1 MSTAARGWRRVIPRI
16 GRSPTAPAADSR
28 TLIAL
33 ATVLFLVQFPHV
45 FHLPVW
51 VSGVGGAL
59 VGLRLWLHREP
70 HRRALRLLL
79 SPITV
84 TLIAATSA
92 LLLRFDYGY
101 SLGRDPSVAFLF
113 VLVAAKFAEIRR
125 TSDATL
131 LLCLSG
137 FLLLT
142 QYFYSQTILAA
153 LFSLPAVVAI
163 AFALSILRDSTNPA
177 SNGAQLRFVAKLL
190 VQGLPLAA
198 LLFFVFPRL
207 PGPLWSLPEDAMATT
222 GLSDSMSPGSI
233 GSLSQSNDVAFRVE
247 FDDAPPAPHRL
258 YWRGPV
264 LTEFDG
270 RNWTV
275 AEEIPESSPQRPAN
289 AGTRTDYTVM
299 LQPHRQRWLFAL
311 DAAASVPTADT
322 GATPDQ
328 NGAPIARPLGR
339 YFADG
344 QLIANTNVSQVLR
357 YRQSSVL
364 RDTLVPSRPP
374 RPSTLHLPGKNP
386 EAIAFAA
393 ALRSRTSSEHD
404 YARHVLEHFH
414 RDTFRYTLQPQVL
427 GDAPVDEFLFKTKA
441 GFCEHYAAAFVVL
454 MRAADIP
461 ARVVTGYQGGEMNGD
476 YMIVR
481 QADAH
486 AWAEAFID
494 GAWQR
499 FDPTGFVSPSRVEQ
513 GISAALPTESA
524 LPGLA
529 RLQSG
534 WLRSAQLQW
543 DALNHQWQRLVVN
556 FDNNSQ
562 KKLWDKLGFLNPS
575 LLHIVLFVIGA
586 SLLWALFILGIPHR
600 RHAHL
605 SPDEQLWQ
613 RACRILANH
622 RLPRQRNESAS
633 EYLHRAAQRW
643 PSQRLRLRELDAAF
657 TTLRFRRTE
666 DAHATGVRARVQRE
680 LAHLAFGIAL
690 TRFSRRQAAQVAST
704 ESRVTAST

>member
-1 MSTAARGWRRVIPRI
+1 MSTAARGWRRVLPRV

-45 FHLPVW
+45 FHLPIW
-51 VSGVGGAL
+51 VSGVGATL

-84 TLIAATSA
+84 TLVAAASA

-247 FDDAPPAPHRL
+247 FDGAPPAQHQL

-275 AEEIPESSPQRPAN
+275 AEEIRESSPQAPAD
-289 AGTRTDYTVM
+289 ARSRTDYTVM

-311 DAAASVPTADT
+311 DAAASVPTVDT
-322 GATPDQ
+322 GNAPDLT
-328 NGAPIARPLGR
+328 GAPIARPL
-339 YFADG
+339 
-344 QLIANTNVSQVLR
+344 
-357 YRQSSVL
+357 
-364 RDTLVPSRPP
+364 
-374 RPSTLHLPGKNP
+374 
-386 EAIAFAA
+386 
-393 ALRSRTSSEHD
+393 
-404 YARHVLEHFH
+404 
-414 RDTFRYTLQPQVL
+414 
-427 GDAPVDEFLFKTKA
+427 
-441 GFCEHYAAAFVVL
+441 
-454 MRAADIP
+454 
-461 ARVVTGYQGGEMNGD
+461 
-476 YMIVR
+476 
-481 QADAH
+481 
-486 AWAEAFID
+486 
-494 GAWQR
+494 
-499 FDPTGFVSPSRVEQ
+499 
-513 GISAALPTESA
+513 
-524 LPGLA
+524 
-529 RLQSG
+529 
-534 WLRSAQLQW
+534 
-543 DALNHQWQRLVVN
+543 
-556 FDNNSQ
+556 
-562 KKLWDKLGFLNPS
+562 
-575 LLHIVLFVIGA
+575 
-586 SLLWALFILGIPHR
+586 
-600 RHAHL
+600 
-605 SPDEQLWQ
+605 
-613 RACRILANH
+613 
-622 RLPRQRNESAS
+622 
-633 EYLHRAAQRW
+633 
-643 PSQRLRLRELDAAF
+643 
-657 TTLRFRRTE
+657 
-666 DAHATGVRARVQRE
+666 
-680 LAHLAFGIAL
+680 
-690 TRFSRRQAAQVAST
+690 
-704 ESRVTAST
+704 